1 MDKNTNLFSHKDSN
15 LLSDKDC
22 EICFD
27 EIKKEVI
34 LSCSHI
40 FCNDCLSQWIVKKNT
55 CPKCRVTIDYIIIDK
70 KKLSINRF
78 KQMCDKKE
86 IECYKEYKVPE
97 LVGVLVI
104 FLMFYVS
111 FNDDITI
118 FNSTNI

>member
-1 MDKNTNLFSHKDSN
+1 MDRNTNLFSNKDSD

-40 FCNDCLSQWIVKKNT
+40 FCNDCLSQWVVKNNT
-55 CPKCRVTIDYIIIDK
+55 CPKCRVTINYVIIDK
-70 KKLSINRF
+70 KKLSINIF
-78 KQMCDKKE
+78 KKMWDKKE

-97 LVGVLVI
+97 LVGIIVI
-104 FLMFYVS
+104 LLMFYVS

>member
-1 MDKNTNLFSHKDSN
+1 
-15 LLSDKDC
+15 
-22 EICFD
+22 
-27 EIKKEVI
+27 
-34 LSCSHI
+34 
-40 FCNDCLSQWIVKKNT
+40 
-55 CPKCRVTIDYIIIDK
+55 
-70 KKLSINRF
+70 
-78 KQMCDKKE
+78 MCDKKE